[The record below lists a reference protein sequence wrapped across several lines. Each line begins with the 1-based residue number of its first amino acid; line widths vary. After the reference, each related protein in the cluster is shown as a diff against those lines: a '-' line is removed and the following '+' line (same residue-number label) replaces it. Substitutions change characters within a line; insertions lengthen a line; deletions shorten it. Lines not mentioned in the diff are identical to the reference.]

1 MTTWVCILGLQYARC
16 STCLE
21 VTPSAEYD
29 IPTPLFSWMRQHVQ
43 RFRSHTV
50 FVRQKLGK

>member
-50 FVRQKLGK
+50 FVRHKLGK